1 MRNLGEELLKV
12 QSLAAE
18 VSGRAT
24 GHSSPQ
30 MCRTGHANHR
40 TESRGTNEWTYSGG
54 SNRLCQGV
62 WTPMN

>member
-12 QSLAAE
+12 QSLAA
-18 VSGRAT
+18 VVQGRAT

-30 MCRTGHANHR
+30 MCRTGQANHR
-40 TESRGTNEWTYSGG
+40 IESRAQINGLTVAVLTS
-54 SNRLCQGV
+54 CVKV